1 MLGTGLELLAILAL
15 IAANGVF
22 AMSEI
27 AVVSARRA
35 LLKQKVDEG
44 SRNARIALDLATNP
58 NDFLSTVQVG
68 ITLIGTMAGAFGGAT
83 IAFKLGAALNRLP
96 WIAPHGE
103 TVALGVVVVVISY
116 LSLILGELVP
126 KRLALANPEMVASA
140 MAPSMRLLA
149 RVAAPGVRFLSMSSG
164 VVLRLLA
171 VRAER
176 GGSEEEIRSLIAQGA
191 RSGAFQEGEQEMLA
205 GVLRLGDRRI
215 GELMTPRQNI
225 VWLEARASAAD
236 IRQVIAAHIYS
247 RYPVAEG
254 SLDRVVGVVHV
265 KDLAGVLMEGR
276 RVDLRAVARPVQY
289 IPELTRALRAIQT
302 FQKSRNQL
310 ALVVDEHG
318 GVEGLITLTDLV
330 EAIVGDLPSHGE
342 APEPKAAR
350 GEDGSWIVDGMMPL
364 FAFKERLGIEH
375 FAGAEEGVTT
385 LGGFVMAR
393 LGRVPEPADSF
404 EHDGLRYEVIGMDGR
419 RVDKVLIREAEPAA
433 RATLPATPDDGP
445 GPRGPI
451 AAG

>member
-1 MLGTGLELLAILAL
+1 MLGTGLELLAIIAL
-15 IAANGVF
+15 IVANGVF

-35 LLKQKVDEG
+35 LLRQKAEEG
-44 SRNARIALDLATNP
+44 NRNARIALDLAADP

-68 ITLIGTMAGAFGGAT
+68 ITLIGTLAGAFGGAT
-83 IAFKLGAALNRLP
+83 IAAKLGAWFDRMPA
-96 WIAPHGE
+96 IAPHGE
-103 TVALGVVVVVISY
+103 TLALAIVVVVISY

-126 KRLALANPEMVASA
+126 KRLALANPEMVAAA
-140 MAPSMRLLA
+140 MAPSMRLLSRA
-149 RVAAPGVRFLSMSSG
+149 AAPAVRFLSMSSG
-164 VVLRLLA
+164 VVLRLLS
-171 VRAER
+171 VRSQGA
-176 GGSEEEIRSLIAQGA
+176 GAEEEIRMLIEQGA
-191 RSGAFQEGEQEMLA
+191 RTGAFQEGEQEMLE

-225 VWLEARASAAD
+225 VWLEARASAVD
-236 IRQVIAAHIYS
+236 IRKVIAAHIYS

-254 SLDRVVGVVHV
+254 SLDRVIGVVHV

-276 RVDLRAVARPVQY
+276 RVDLRACARPVQY
-289 IPELTRALRAIQT
+289 IPELTRAPRAIQS

-342 APEPKAAR
+342 APEPIAAR
-350 GEDGSWIVDGMMPL
+350 GEDGSWVVDGMMPL

-375 FAGAEEGVTT
+375 LAGEEGGVTT

-404 EHDGLRYEVIGMDGR
+404 EFDGRRYEVIGMDGR
-419 RVDKVLIREAEPAA
+419 RVDKVLIREATPESRPDTTDSAA
-433 RATLPATPDDGP
+433 
-445 GPRGPI
+445 
-451 AAG
+451 